1 MGEGQFSRVVEAVDR
16 STGAV
21 VAVKV
26 IRAIRRYTESAAVE
40 CEILERVRAAERA
53 SGARPPIVGYHGCFR
68 YRGTRASSSTGAG

>member
-26 IRAIRRYTESAAVE
+26 IRAIRRYAKSAEVE

-53 SGARPPIVGYHGCFR
+53 SGCAPRSKTAVSGFLS
-68 YRGTRASSSTGAG
+68 AVLS